1 MFLFSLPKRP
11 IPIRECATP
20 VFGLLL
26 ENVFRP
32 VFKHFLQRFLVV
44 FYCFLLFLVVFLLV
58 FVNKK
63 TQRNHYVF
71 ISAGKRVRLKFSI
84 CFLNVFFVFNV
95 FVTSFLLV
103 FTQCSTCIE
112 FLVLPR

>member
-1 MFLFSLPKRP
+1 MFLFLFSLPKRP

-32 VFKHFLQRFLVV
+32 VFINFLQRFLVV
-44 FYCFLLFLVVFLLV
+44 FFCFLVVFLLV

-84 CFLNVFFVFNV
+84 CFLTVFFVFNV